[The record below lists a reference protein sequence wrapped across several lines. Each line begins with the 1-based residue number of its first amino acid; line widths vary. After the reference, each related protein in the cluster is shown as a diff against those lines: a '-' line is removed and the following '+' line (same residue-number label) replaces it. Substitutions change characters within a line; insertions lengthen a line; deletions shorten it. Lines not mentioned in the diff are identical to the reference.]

1 MHLRVHEQLGI
12 VATGVGGGMLAY
24 LASLYVL
31 PPLPFSTERLLDIA
45 NQNLRTVAFIA
56 GLSFQFFLSLLLGAL
71 LPALWVG
78 FKRNSSVF
86 LSSRLY
92 SLGVLLLVTAASL
105 GLLSGRNT
113 DFWFSL
119 YLVQVV
125 IVALAAYGMVWLGA
139 FAARLTSRSRP
150 TR

>member
-31 PPLPFSTERLLDIA
+31 PPLPFPTERLLDIA

-92 SLGVLLLVTAASL
+92 GLGVVLLVTAASL

-125 IVALAAYGMVWLGA
+125 IAALAAYGMVWLGA
-139 FAARLTSRSRP
+139 FAARLTSA
-150 TR
+150 

>member
-45 NQNLRTVAFIA
+45 NQNLRTAAFIA
-56 GLSFQFFLSLLLGAL
+56 GLSFQFFISLLLGAL

-92 SLGVLLLVTAASL
+92 GLGVLLLVTAASL

-139 FAARLTSRSRP
+139 FAARLTSA
-150 TR
+150 